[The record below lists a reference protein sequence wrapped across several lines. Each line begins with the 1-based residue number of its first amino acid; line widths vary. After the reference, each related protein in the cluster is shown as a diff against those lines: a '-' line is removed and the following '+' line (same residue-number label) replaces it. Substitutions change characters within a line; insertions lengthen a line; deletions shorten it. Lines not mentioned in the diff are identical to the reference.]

1 MIVEDIGHRRS
12 GAQGGHHRVS
22 RVTRWS
28 GLFLYTH
35 PQRLNAMLHRFAK
48 GQWYIDWDGKN
59 CVYACTNI

>member
-35 PQRLNAMLHRFAK
+35 PQRLNAMLHGFAK
-48 GQWYIDWDGKN
+48 GQLYID
-59 CVYACTNI
+59 